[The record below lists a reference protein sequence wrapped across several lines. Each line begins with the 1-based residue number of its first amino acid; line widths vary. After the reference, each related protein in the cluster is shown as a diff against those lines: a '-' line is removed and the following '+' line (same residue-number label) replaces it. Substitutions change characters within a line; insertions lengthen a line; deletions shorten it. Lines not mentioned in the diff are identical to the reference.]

1 MRKISKLRG
10 MQDTDPIETSKI
22 NLVENS
28 FDEISKS
35 YGYQEV
41 RFPIIESTDLFK
53 RSVGDQSDIVNKEMF
68 TFESKSGKSMTLR
81 PEGTAGCMRMAI
93 ETGLLDAGQQRL
105 SYKGPMFRY
114 ERPQKGRSRQFQQL
128 SLEAYGFNDYAID
141 LEMLEISN
149 LLFEELSVKKE
160 ITLEI
165 NSIGSQKD
173 QQEYSQKLKDYFS
186 KYKKDLDEDSLK
198 RLERNPL
205 RILDSK
211 NQDLEN
217 LIKEA
222 PMIDKS
228 ISKESQDKFS
238 LIKNYLDGLEI
249 KYKENPLLVRGL
261 DYYNDLVFE
270 WKSNSIGSQDTIC
283 GGGRYDSLSK
293 IIGGREANAIGL
305 SIGLER
311 LCLLIEDTIVKDTK
325 SLLIVCLEDSF
336 FLDGMKLASSLR
348 KKLKNFSIQFS
359 GKDKNLKT
367 LLKKANKK
375 NTDFMVIIGREEIKN
390 NSYTL
395 KKLSMNQEMKINN
408 FDSLLKNLKK
418 TK

>member
-238 LIKNYLDGLEI
+238 LIKNYLEDLEI
-249 KYKENPLLVRGL
+249 QYKENPLLVRGL

-325 SLLIVCLEDSF
+325 SLLIVSLEDSF

>member
-1 MRKISKLRG
+1 MKKISKLRG
-10 MQDTDPIETSKI
+10 MQDTDPIETTKI
-22 NLVENS
+22 NFVENS
-28 FDEISKS
+28 FNEISKS

-128 SLEAYGFNDYAID
+128 SLEAYGFNDCTID

-149 LLFEELSVKKE
+149 FLFEELSVKE
-160 ITLEI
+160 EMTLEI

-198 RLERNPL
+198 RLEKNPL

-222 PMIDKS
+222 PKIDQS

-238 LIKNYLDGLEI
+238 LIKNYLEDLEI
-249 KYKENPLLVRGL
+249 QYKENPLLVRGL

-293 IIGGREANAIGL
+293 IIGGRETNAIGL

-311 LCLLIEDTIVKDTK
+311 LCLLIGDSIIKDTK
-325 SLLIVCLEDSF
+325 SLLIVSLEDSF

-348 KKLKNFSIQFS
+348 KKLKNLSIQFS
-359 GKDKNLKT
+359 GKEKNLKT

-390 NSYTL
+390 NSFTL
-395 KKLSMNQEMKINN
+395 KKLSMNQEMKIDN
-408 FDSLLKNLKK
+408 FDSLLKNLK
-418 TK
+418 

>member
-1 MRKISKLRG
+1 MKKIPKLRG
-10 MQDTDPIETSKI
+10 MQDTDPIETTKI
-22 NLVENS
+22 NFVENS
-28 FDEISKS
+28 FNEISKS

-105 SYKGPMFRY
+105 TYKGPMFRY

-149 LLFEELSVKKE
+149 ILFEELSVKKE
-160 ITLEI
+160 MTLEI

-173 QQEYSQKLKDYFS
+173 QQKYYQKLKDYFS

-198 RLERNPL
+198 RLEKNPL

-211 NQDLEN
+211 NKDLEN
-217 LIKEA
+217 LIQEA
-222 PMIDKS
+222 PKIGQS

-238 LIKNYLDGLEI
+238 SIKNYLGDLEI
-249 KYKENPLLVRGL
+249 QYKENPLLVRGL

-293 IIGGREANAIGL
+293 IIGGRETNAIGL

-311 LCLLIEDTIVKDTK
+311 LCLLIGDSIIKDTK
-325 SLLIVCLEDSF
+325 SLLIVSLEDSF

-348 KKLKNFSIQFS
+348 KKLQNFSIQFS
-359 GKDKNLKT
+359 GKEKNLKA

-390 NSYTL
+390 NSFTL
-395 KKLSMNQEMKINN
+395 KKLSMNQEMKIDN
-408 FDSLLKNLKK
+408 FDSLLKNLK
-418 TK
+418 

>member
-1 MRKISKLRG
+1 MKKISKLRG

-22 NLVENS
+22 NFVENS

-105 SYKGPMFRY
+105 SYKGSMFRY
-114 ERPQKGRSRQFQQL
+114 ERPQKGRSREFQQL

-149 LLFEELSVKKE
+149 MFFEELSIKKE
-160 ITLEI
+160 MTLEI
-165 NSIGSQKD
+165 NSIGSQND
-173 QQEYSQKLKDYFS
+173 QQEYSKKIKDYFL

-198 RLERNPL
+198 RLEKNPL

-222 PMIDKS
+222 PKIDQS
-228 ISKESQDKFS
+228 ISKESQEKFN
-238 LIKNYLDGLEI
+238 LIKNNLADLKIEYQ
-249 KYKENPLLVRGL
+249 ENPLLVRGL

-293 IIGGREANAIGL
+293 IIGGRETNAIGL

-311 LCLLIEDTIVKDTK
+311 LCLLIEDSTLNDTK
-325 SLLIVCLEDSF
+325 SLLIVSLEDSF
-336 FLDGMKLASSLR
+336 FVDGMKLASSLR
-348 KKLKNFSIQFS
+348 KKLKNLSIQFS
-359 GKDKNLKT
+359 GKEKNLKT

-395 KKLSMNQEMKINN
+395 KKLSMNQEMKIDN
-408 FDSLLKNLKK
+408 FDSLLKNLK
-418 TK
+418 

>member
-1 MRKISKLRG
+1 MKKISKLRG
-10 MQDTDPIETSKI
+10 MQDTDPIETAKI
-22 NLVENS
+22 NFVENS
-28 FDEISKS
+28 FNEVSKS

-128 SLEAYGFNDYAID
+128 SLEAYGFNDCAID
-141 LEMLEISN
+141 IEMLEISN
-149 LLFEELSVKKE
+149 LLFKKLSVKKE
-160 ITLEI
+160 MILEI

-173 QQEYSQKLKDYFS
+173 QQEYSQKLKDYFL
-186 KYKKDLDEDSLK
+186 KYKKNLDEESLK
-198 RLERNPL
+198 RLEKNPM

-217 LIKEA
+217 LIKDA
-222 PMIDKS
+222 PKINQT
-228 ISKESQDKFS
+228 ITKESQEKFFS
-238 LIKNYLDGLEI
+238 IKNYLEDLEI
-249 KYKENPLLVRGL
+249 QYKENPLLVRGL

-293 IIGGREANAIGL
+293 IIGGRETNAIGL

-311 LCLLIEDTIVKDTK
+311 LCLLIEDSMVDDTK
-325 SLLIVCLEDSF
+325 SLLIVSLEDSF

-359 GKDKNLKT
+359 GKEKNLKT

-395 KKLSMNQEMKINN
+395 KKLSMNQEMKIDNL
-408 FDSLLKNLKK
+408 DSLLKNLK
-418 TK
+418 

>member
-1 MRKISKLRG
+1 MKKISKLRG
-10 MQDTDPIETSKI
+10 MQDTDPIETTKI
-22 NLVENS
+22 NFVENS
-28 FDEISKS
+28 FNEISKS

-128 SLEAYGFNDYAID
+128 SLEAYGFNDCTID

-149 LLFEELSVKKE
+149 FLFEELLVKE
-160 ITLEI
+160 EMTLEI

-198 RLERNPL
+198 RLEKNPL

-222 PMIDKS
+222 PKIDQS

-238 LIKNYLDGLEI
+238 SIKNYLEDLEI
-249 KYKENPLLVRGL
+249 QYKENPLLVRGL

-293 IIGGREANAIGL
+293 IIGGRETNAIGL

-311 LCLLIEDTIVKDTK
+311 LCLLIGDSIIKDRK
-325 SLLIVCLEDSF
+325 SLLIVSLEDSF

-359 GKDKNLKT
+359 GKEKNLKT

-390 NSYTL
+390 NSFTL
-395 KKLSMNQEMKINN
+395 KKLSMNQEMKIDN
-408 FDSLLKNLKK
+408 FDSLLNNLK
-418 TK
+418 

>member
-1 MRKISKLRG
+1 MKKISKLRG
-10 MQDTDPIETSKI
+10 MQDTDPIETTKI
-22 NLVENS
+22 NFVENS
-28 FDEISKS
+28 FNEISKS

-128 SLEAYGFNDYAID
+128 SLEAYGFNDCTID

-149 LLFEELSVKKE
+149 FLFEELSVKE
-160 ITLEI
+160 EMTLEI

-198 RLERNPL
+198 RLEKNPL

-222 PMIDKS
+222 PKIDKS

-238 LIKNYLDGLEI
+238 LIKNYLEDLEI
-249 KYKENPLLVRGL
+249 QYKENPLLVRGL

-293 IIGGREANAIGL
+293 IIGGRETNAIGL

-311 LCLLIEDTIVKDTK
+311 LCLLIGDSIIKDTK
-325 SLLIVCLEDSF
+325 SLLIVSLEDSF

-348 KKLKNFSIQFS
+348 KKLKNLSIQFS
-359 GKDKNLKT
+359 GKEKNLKT

-390 NSYTL
+390 NSFTL
-395 KKLSMNQEMKINN
+395 KKLSMNQEMKIDN
-408 FDSLLKNLKK
+408 FDSLLNNLK
-418 TK
+418 

>member
-1 MRKISKLRG
+1 MKKISKLRG
-10 MQDTDPIETSKI
+10 MQDTDPIETTKI
-22 NLVENS
+22 NFVENS
-28 FDEISKS
+28 FNEISKS

-128 SLEAYGFNDYAID
+128 SLEAYGFNDYSID

-149 LLFEELSVKKE
+149 ILFEELSVKKE
-160 ITLEI
+160 MTLEI

-173 QQEYSQKLKDYFS
+173 QEEYSQKLKDYFS

-198 RLERNPL
+198 RLEKNPL

-211 NQDLEN
+211 NKDLEN
-217 LIKEA
+217 LIQEA
-222 PMIDKS
+222 PKIDQS

-238 LIKNYLDGLEI
+238 SIKKYLEDLEI
-249 KYKENPLLVRGL
+249 QYKENPLLVRGL

-293 IIGGREANAIGL
+293 IIGGRETNAIGL

-311 LCLLIEDTIVKDTK
+311 LCLLIEDSTIKDTK
-325 SLLIVCLEDSF
+325 SLLIVSLEDSF

-348 KKLKNFSIQFS
+348 KKLQNFSIQFS
-359 GKDKNLKT
+359 GKEKNLKG

-390 NSYTL
+390 NSFTL
-395 KKLSMNQEMKINN
+395 KKLSMNQEMKIDN
-408 FDSLLKNLKK
+408 FDSLLNNLK
-418 TK
+418 

>member
-1 MRKISKLRG
+1 MKKISKLRG
-10 MQDTDPIETSKI
+10 MQDLDPIETTKI
-22 NLVENS
+22 NFVENS
-28 FDEISKS
+28 FNEISKS

-68 TFESKSGKSMTLR
+68 TFESKGGKSMTLR

-149 LLFEELSVKKE
+149 ILFEELSVKKE
-160 ITLEI
+160 MTLEI

-173 QQEYSQKLKDYFS
+173 QEEYSQKLKYYFS

-198 RLERNPL
+198 RLEKNPL

-217 LIKEA
+217 LIIEA
-222 PMIDKS
+222 PKISNS
-228 ISKESQDKFS
+228 ISKESQEKFS
-238 LIKNYLDGLEI
+238 IIKNYLEDLEI
-249 KYKENPLLVRGL
+249 EYEENPLLVRGL

-293 IIGGREANAIGL
+293 IIGGRETNAIGL

-311 LCLLIEDTIVKDTK
+311 LCLLIEESIIKDTK
-325 SLLIVCLEDSF
+325 SLLIVSLEDSF

-348 KKLKNFSIQFS
+348 KKLQNFSIQFS
-359 GKDKNLKT
+359 GKEKNLKG

-390 NSYTL
+390 NSFTL
-395 KKLSMNQEMKINN
+395 KKLSMNQEIKIDN
-408 FDSLLKNLKK
+408 FDSLLKNLK
-418 TK
+418 

>member
-1 MRKISKLRG
+1 MKKISKLRG
-10 MQDTDPIETSKI
+10 MQDTDPIETNKI
-22 NLVENS
+22 NFVENS
-28 FDEISKS
+28 FNEISKS

-93 ETGLLDAGQQRL
+93 EAGLLDAGQQRL
-105 SYKGPMFRY
+105 FYKGPMFRY

-149 LLFEELSVKKE
+149 FLFKELSVEKDM
-160 ITLEI
+160 TLEI

-173 QQEYSQKLKDYFS
+173 QQQYSLKLKDYFS

-198 RLERNPL
+198 RLEKNPL

-211 NQDLEN
+211 NQDLKN

-222 PMIDKS
+222 PKIDQS
-228 ISKESQDKFS
+228 ISKESQENFS
-238 LIKNYLDGLEI
+238 LIKSYLEDLEI
-249 KYKENPLLVRGL
+249 QYKENPLLVRGL

-293 IIGGREANAIGL
+293 IIGGRETKAIGL

-311 LCLLIEDTIVKDTK
+311 LCLLIENSLVEDAK
-325 SLLIVCLEDSF
+325 SLLIVSLEESF
-336 FLDGMKLASSLR
+336 FSDGMKLASSLR

-359 GKDKNLKT
+359 GKEKNLKT

-395 KKLSMNQEMKINN
+395 KKLSMNQEMQIDSV
-408 FDSLLKNLKK
+408 DSLLKNLK
-418 TK
+418 

>member
-1 MRKISKLRG
+1 MKKISKLRG
-10 MQDTDPIETSKI
+10 MQDTDPIETTKI
-22 NLVENS
+22 NFVENS
-28 FDEISKS
+28 FNEISKS

-149 LLFEELSVKKE
+149 FLFEELSVKKE
-160 ITLEI
+160 MTLEI

-198 RLERNPL
+198 RLEKNPL

-222 PMIDKS
+222 PMIDQS

-238 LIKNYLDGLEI
+238 LIKNYLEDLEI
-249 KYKENPLLVRGL
+249 EYKENPLLVRGL

-293 IIGGREANAIGL
+293 IIGGRETNAIGL

-311 LCLLIEDTIVKDTK
+311 LCLLIEDSLVKDTK
-325 SLLIVCLEDSF
+325 SLLIVSLEDSF

-359 GKDKNLKT
+359 GKEKNLKT

-395 KKLSMNQEMKINN
+395 KKLSMNQEMKIDN
-408 FDSLLKNLKK
+408 FDSLLKNLK
-418 TK
+418 

>member
-1 MRKISKLRG
+1 MKKISKLRG
-10 MQDTDPIETSKI
+10 MQDTDPIETAKI
-22 NLVENS
+22 NFVENS
-28 FDEISKS
+28 FNEISKS

-105 SYKGPMFRY
+105 FYKGPMFRY

-149 LLFEELSVKKE
+149 VLFEELSVKKE

-173 QQEYSQKLKDYFS
+173 QQEYSRKLKDYFS
-186 KYKKDLDEDSLK
+186 KYKKDLDNDSLK
-198 RLERNPL
+198 RLEKNPL

-222 PMIDKS
+222 PQISNS
-228 ISKESQDKFS
+228 ISKESQEKFS
-238 LIKNYLDGLEI
+238 FIKNYLEDLEI
-249 KYKENPLLVRGL
+249 EYKENPLLVRGL

-293 IIGGREANAIGL
+293 IIGGRETNAIGL

-311 LCLLIEDTIVKDTK
+311 LCLLIEDSLLEDTK
-325 SLLIVCLEDSF
+325 SLLIVSLEDSF

-348 KKLKNFSIQFS
+348 NKLKNFSIQYS
-359 GKDKNLKT
+359 GKEKNLKT

-375 NTDFMVIIGREEIKN
+375 NTDFVVIIGREEITSN
-390 NSYTL
+390 FYTL
-395 KKLSMNQEMKINN
+395 KKLSMNQEMKIDN
-408 FDSLLKNLKK
+408 FDSLLKNLR
-418 TK
+418 

>member
-10 MQDTDPIETSKI
+10 MQDIDPIETSKI

-311 LCLLIEDTIVKDTK
+311 LCLLIEDTIIKDTK
-325 SLLIVCLEDSF
+325 SLLIVSLEDSF

-359 GKDKNLKT
+359 GKDKNLKS

>member
-1 MRKISKLRG
+1 MKKISKLRG
-10 MQDTDPIETSKI
+10 MQDLDPIETAKI
-22 NLVENS
+22 NFVENT
-28 FDEISKS
+28 FNEISKS

-41 RFPIIESTDLFK
+41 RFPIMESTDLFK

-128 SLEAYGFNDYAID
+128 SLEAYGFNDFAID

-149 LLFEELSVKKE
+149 VLFEELSVKKE
-160 ITLEI
+160 IILEI

-186 KYKKDLDEDSLK
+186 KYKKDLDNDSLK
-198 RLERNPL
+198 RLEKNPL

-217 LIKEA
+217 LIIEA
-222 PMIDKS
+222 PKIGNS
-228 ISKESQDKFS
+228 ISKESQEKFS
-238 LIKNYLDGLEI
+238 LIKNYLEDLEI
-249 KYKENPLLVRGL
+249 EYEENPLLVRGL

-270 WKSNSIGSQDTIC
+270 WKSNSIGSQDTVC

-293 IIGGREANAIGL
+293 IIGGRETNAIGL

-311 LCLLIEDTIVKDTK
+311 LCLLIEDSLLEDTK
-325 SLLIVCLEDSF
+325 SLLIVSLEDSF

-348 KKLKNFSIQFS
+348 NKLENFSIQYS
-359 GKDKNLKT
+359 GKEKNLKT

-375 NTDFMVIIGREEIKN
+375 NTDFVVIIGREEIAN

-395 KKLSMNQEMKINN
+395 KKLSMNQEMKIDN
-408 FDSLLKNLKK
+408 FDSLLKNLR
-418 TK
+418 

>member
-1 MRKISKLRG
+1 MKKISKLRG
-10 MQDTDPIETSKI
+10 MQDLDPSETTKI
-22 NLVENS
+22 NFVENT
-28 FDEISKS
+28 FNEISKS

-105 SYKGPMFRY
+105 FYKGPMFRY

-149 LLFEELSVKKE
+149 ILFERLSVKKE
-160 ITLEI
+160 MTLEI

-198 RLERNPL
+198 RLEKNPL

-211 NQDLEN
+211 NQDLEK

-222 PMIDKS
+222 PKIDQS
-228 ISKESQDKFS
+228 ISKESQEKFS
-238 LIKNYLDGLEI
+238 FIKTYLEDLEI
-249 KYKENPLLVRGL
+249 EYKENPLLVRGL

-293 IIGGREANAIGL
+293 IIGGRETNAVGL
-305 SIGLER
+305 SVGLER
-311 LCLLIEDTIVKDTK
+311 LCLLVEDSSVEDIK
-325 SLLIVCLEDSF
+325 SLLIVSLEDSF

-348 KKLKNFSIQFS
+348 KKLKNVSIQFS
-359 GKDKNLKT
+359 GNEKNLKS

-395 KKLSMNQEMKINN
+395 KKLSLNQEMKIDN
-408 FDSLLKNLKK
+408 FDSLLKNLKQ

>member
-1 MRKISKLRG
+1 MKKISKLRG
-10 MQDTDPIETSKI
+10 MQDLDPIETAKI
-22 NLVENS
+22 NFVENT
-28 FDEISKS
+28 FNEISKS

-93 ETGLLDAGQQRL
+93 ETGLLDAGQQRF

-149 LLFEELSVKKE
+149 VFFEELSVKKE

-173 QQEYSQKLKDYFS
+173 QQEYSRKLKDYFS
-186 KYKKDLDEDSLK
+186 KYKKDLDNDSLK
-198 RLERNPL
+198 RLEKNPL

-222 PMIDKS
+222 PQIGNS
-228 ISKESQDKFS
+228 ISKESQEKFS
-238 LIKNYLDGLEI
+238 LVKNYLEDLEI
-249 KYKENPLLVRGL
+249 EYKENPLLVRGL

-293 IIGGREANAIGL
+293 IIGGRETNAIGL

-311 LCLLIEDTIVKDTK
+311 LCLLIGDSIITDRK
-325 SLLIVCLEDSF
+325 SLLIVSLEDSF

-348 KKLKNFSIQFS
+348 KKLKNLSIQFS
-359 GKDKNLKT
+359 GKEKNLKT

-395 KKLSMNQEMKINN
+395 KKLSMNQEMKIDN
-408 FDSLLKNLKK
+408 FDSLLKNLK
-418 TK
+418 

>member
-1 MRKISKLRG
+1 MKKISKLRG
-10 MQDTDPIETSKI
+10 MQDTDPIETTKI
-22 NLVENS
+22 NFVENKFS
-28 FDEISKS
+28 EISNS

-41 RFPIIESTDLFK
+41 RFPIIESTDLFR

-149 LLFEELSVKKE
+149 FLFEELSVKKE
-160 ITLEI
+160 MTLEI

-198 RLERNPL
+198 RLEKNPL

-211 NQDLEN
+211 NRDLEN

-222 PMIDKS
+222 PKIDQS
-228 ISKESQDKFS
+228 ISKESLEKFS
-238 LIKNYLDGLEI
+238 LLKTYLEDLEI
-249 KYKENPLLVRGL
+249 EYKENPLLVRGL

-270 WKSNSIGSQDTIC
+270 WKSNSIGSQDAIC
-283 GGGRYDSLSK
+283 GGGRYDALSK
-293 IIGGREANAIGL
+293 IIGGRETYAIGL

-311 LCLLIEDTIVKDTK
+311 LCLLIEDSFVEDTK
-325 SLLIVCLEDSF
+325 SLLIVSLEDSF
-336 FLDGMKLASSLR
+336 FLDGMKLAASLR

-359 GKDKNLKT
+359 GKEKNLKT

-395 KKLSMNQEMKINN
+395 KKLSMNQEMKIDN
-408 FDSLLKNLKK
+408 FDSLLKNLK
-418 TK
+418 

>member
-1 MRKISKLRG
+1 
-10 MQDTDPIETSKI
+10 MQDTDPIETAKI
-22 NLVENS
+22 NFVEES
-28 FDEISKS
+28 FNEISKS

-105 SYKGPMFRY
+105 SYRGPMFRY

-128 SLEAYGFNDYAID
+128 SLEAYGFKDYSID

-149 LLFEELSVKKE
+149 ILFEKLSVKKE
-160 ITLEI
+160 MTLEI

-173 QQEYSQKLKDYFS
+173 QQEYSRKLKVYFS
-186 KYKKDLDEDSLK
+186 KYKRDLDEDSLK
-198 RLERNPL
+198 RLEKNPL

-211 NQDLEN
+211 NQNLEN

-222 PMIDKS
+222 PKIDQS
-228 ISKESQDKFS
+228 ISKESQEKFS
-238 LIKNYLDGLEI
+238 LIKNYLKDLKI
-249 KYKENPLLVRGL
+249 RYKENPLLVRGL

-270 WKSNSIGSQDTIC
+270 WKSNAIGSQDTIC

-293 IIGGREANAIGL
+293 IIGGRETNAIGL

-311 LCLLIEDTIVKDTK
+311 LCLLIDASKIEDTK
-325 SLLIVCLEDSF
+325 SLLIVSLEDSF
-336 FLDGMKLASSLR
+336 FLNGMKLASSLR
-348 KKLKNFSIQFS
+348 KKLKKFSIQFS
-359 GKDKNLKT
+359 GKEKNLKT

-375 NTDFMVIIGREEIKN
+375 NIDFMVIIGREEIKN

-395 KKLSMNQEMKINN
+395 KKLSMNQEMKIDN
-408 FDSLLKNLKK
+408 FDSLLKNLK
-418 TK
+418 

>member
-1 MRKISKLRG
+1 MKKISKLRG
-10 MQDTDPIETSKI
+10 MQDIDPIETAKI
-22 NLVENS
+22 TFVENS
-28 FDEISKS
+28 FNEISKG

-149 LLFEELSVKKE
+149 FLFEELSVKKE
-160 ITLEI
+160 MTLEI

-198 RLERNPL
+198 RLEKNPL

-211 NQDLEN
+211 NTDLEN

-222 PMIDKS
+222 PKIDQS
-228 ISKESQDKFS
+228 ISKESLEKFT
-238 LIKNYLDGLEI
+238 LLKTYLEDLEI
-249 KYKENPLLVRGL
+249 EYKENPLLVRGL

-283 GGGRYDSLSK
+283 GGGRYDALSK
-293 IIGGREANAIGL
+293 IIGGRETYAIGL

-311 LCLLIEDTIVKDTK
+311 LCLLIEDSLVEDTK
-325 SLLIVCLEDSF
+325 SLLIVSLEDSF
-336 FLDGMKLASSLR
+336 FLDGMKLAASLR

-359 GKDKNLKT
+359 GKEKNLKT

-395 KKLSMNQEMKINN
+395 KKLSMNQEMKIDN
-408 FDSLLKNLKK
+408 FDSLLKNLK
-418 TK
+418 

>member
-1 MRKISKLRG
+1 MKKISKLRG
-10 MQDTDPIETSKI
+10 MQDTDPIETAKI
-22 NLVENS
+22 NFVENS
-28 FDEISKS
+28 FSEISKS

-68 TFESKSGKSMTLR
+68 TFESKSGKSITLR

-149 LLFEELSVKKE
+149 FLFDELSVKKE
-160 ITLEI
+160 MTLEI

-173 QQEYSQKLKDYFS
+173 QKDYSQKLKDYFL

-198 RLERNPL
+198 RLEKNPL

-211 NQDLEN
+211 NKDLEN

-222 PMIDKS
+222 PKIDKS
-228 ISKESQDKFS
+228 ISKESQENFS
-238 LIKNYLDGLEI
+238 LIKNYLENLEI
-249 KYKENPLLVRGL
+249 QYKENPLLVRGL

-283 GGGRYDSLSK
+283 GGGRYDSLSRV
-293 IIGGREANAIGL
+293 IGGRETNAIGL

-311 LCLLIEDTIVKDTK
+311 LCLLIEDSMVEDTK
-325 SLLIVCLEDSF
+325 SLLIVSLEDSF

-359 GKDKNLKT
+359 GKEKNLKT

-395 KKLSMNQEMKINN
+395 KKLSMNQEMKIDN
-408 FDSLLKNLKK
+408 FDSLLKNLK
-418 TK
+418 

>member
-1 MRKISKLRG
+1 MKKISKLRG
-10 MQDTDPIETSKI
+10 MQDSDPIETSKI
-22 NLVENS
+22 NFVENS
-28 FDEISKS
+28 FNEISKS

-41 RFPIIESTDLFK
+41 RFPIMESTDLFK

-93 ETGLLDAGQQRL
+93 ETGLIDAGQQRL

-141 LEMLEISN
+141 IEMLEISN
-149 LLFEELSVKKE
+149 ILFEELSVKKE

-198 RLERNPL
+198 RLEKNPL
-205 RILDSK
+205 RILDTK

-222 PMIDKS
+222 PKIDKS
-228 ISKESQDKFS
+228 ISKESKKNFS
-238 LIKNYLDGLEI
+238 LIKTYLEDLEI
-249 KYKENPLLVRGL
+249 EYIENPLLVRGL

-293 IIGGREANAIGL
+293 IIGGRETNAIGL

-311 LCLLIEDTIVKDTK
+311 LCLLIEDALLGDTK
-325 SLLIVCLEDSF
+325 SLLIVSLEDSF

-348 KKLKNFSIQFS
+348 SKLKNFSIQFS
-359 GKDKNLKT
+359 GKEKNLKN

-375 NTDFMVIIGREEIKN
+375 NTDFMVIIGREEIKD

-395 KKLSMNQEMKINN
+395 KKLSINQEMKVDS
-408 FDSLLKNLKK
+408 FDSLLKNLK
-418 TK
+418 

>member
-1 MRKISKLRG
+1 MKKIAKLRG
-10 MQDTDPIETSKI
+10 MQDTNPIEKSKI
-22 NLVENS
+22 NFVENS

-53 RSVGDQSDIVNKEMF
+53 RSVGNQSDIVNKEMF

-105 SYKGPMFRY
+105 SYKGSMFRY
-114 ERPQKGRSRQFQQL
+114 ERPQKGRSREFQQL

-149 LLFEELSVKKE
+149 LFFEELSIKKE
-160 ITLEI
+160 MTLEI
-165 NSIGSQKD
+165 NSIGSQND
-173 QQEYSQKLKDYFS
+173 QQEYSKKIKDYFL

-198 RLERNPL
+198 RLEKNPL

-222 PMIDKS
+222 PKIDQS
-228 ISKESQDKFS
+228 ISKESQEKFN
-238 LIKNYLDGLEI
+238 LIKNNLADLKIEYQ
-249 KYKENPLLVRGL
+249 ENPLLVRGL

-293 IIGGREANAIGL
+293 IIGGRETNAIGL

-311 LCLLIEDTIVKDTK
+311 LCLLIEDSTLNDTK
-325 SLLIVCLEDSF
+325 SLLIVSLEDSF
-336 FLDGMKLASSLR
+336 FVDGMKLASSLR
-348 KKLKNFSIQFS
+348 KKLKNLSIQFS
-359 GKDKNLKT
+359 GKEKNLKT

-390 NSYTL
+390 NSFTL
-395 KKLSMNQEMKINN
+395 KKLSMNQEMQIDSV
-408 FDSLLKNLKK
+408 DSLLKNLK
-418 TK
+418 

>member
-1 MRKISKLRG
+1 MKKISKLRG
-10 MQDTDPIETSKI
+10 MQDIDPIETAKI
-22 NLVENS
+22 IFVENS
-28 FDEISKS
+28 FNEISKS

-141 LEMLEISN
+141 LEMIEISSF
-149 LLFEELSVKKE
+149 LFEELSVKE
-160 ITLEI
+160 EMTLEI

-173 QQEYSQKLKDYFS
+173 QQEYSLKLKDYFS

-198 RLERNPL
+198 RLEKNPL

-211 NQDLEN
+211 NQDLKN

-222 PMIDKS
+222 PKIDQS
-228 ISKESQDKFS
+228 ISKESQENFA
-238 LIKNYLDGLEI
+238 LIKSYLEDLEI
-249 KYKENPLLVRGL
+249 QYKENPLLVRGL

-293 IIGGREANAIGL
+293 IIGGRETKAIGL

-311 LCLLIEDTIVKDTK
+311 LCLLIQDSFAEDTK
-325 SLLIVCLEDSF
+325 SLLIVSLEDSF
-336 FLDGMKLASSLR
+336 FSDGMKLASSLR

-359 GKDKNLKT
+359 GKEKNLKS

-395 KKLSMNQEMKINN
+395 KKLSMNQEMQIDSV
-408 FDSLLKNLKK
+408 DSLLKNLK
-418 TK
+418 

>member
-1 MRKISKLRG
+1 MKKISKLRG
-10 MQDTDPIETSKI
+10 MQDTDPIETAKI
-22 NLVENS
+22 NFVENS
-28 FDEISKS
+28 FNEVSKS

-128 SLEAYGFNDYAID
+128 SLEAYGFNDCAID
-141 LEMLEISN
+141 IEMLEISN
-149 LLFEELSVKKE
+149 LLFKKLSVKKE
-160 ITLEI
+160 MILEI

-173 QQEYSQKLKDYFS
+173 QQEYSQKLKDYFL
-186 KYKKDLDEDSLK
+186 KYKKDLDEESLK
-198 RLERNPL
+198 RLEKNPM

-217 LIKEA
+217 LIKDA
-222 PMIDKS
+222 PKINQT
-228 ISKESQDKFS
+228 ITKESQEKFFS
-238 LIKNYLDGLEI
+238 IKNYLEDLEI
-249 KYKENPLLVRGL
+249 QYKENPLLVRGL

-293 IIGGREANAIGL
+293 IIGGRETNAIGL

-311 LCLLIEDTIVKDTK
+311 LCMLIEDSMLDDTK
-325 SLLIVCLEDSF
+325 SLLIVSLEDSF

-359 GKDKNLKT
+359 GKEKNLKT

-395 KKLSMNQEMKINN
+395 KKLSMNQEMKIDNL
-408 FDSLLKNLKK
+408 DSLLKNLK
-418 TK
+418 

>member
-1 MRKISKLRG
+1 MKKISKLRG
-10 MQDTDPIETSKI
+10 MQDLDPVETTKI
-22 NLVENS
+22 NFVENS
-28 FDEISKS
+28 FNEISKS

-81 PEGTAGCMRMAI
+81 PEGTAGCMRMAM

-128 SLEAYGFNDYAID
+128 SLEAYGFDDYAID

-149 LLFEELSVKKE
+149 ILFEELSVKKE
-160 ITLEI
+160 MILEI

-198 RLERNPL
+198 RLEKNPL

-211 NQDLEN
+211 NKDLEN
-217 LIKEA
+217 LIQEA
-222 PMIDKS
+222 PKIDQS

-238 LIKNYLDGLEI
+238 SIKKYLEDLEI
-249 KYKENPLLVRGL
+249 QYKENPLLVRGL

-293 IIGGREANAIGL
+293 IIGGRETNAIGL

-311 LCLLIEDTIVKDTK
+311 LCLLIEDSTIKDTK
-325 SLLIVCLEDSF
+325 SLLIVSLEDSF

-348 KKLKNFSIQFS
+348 KKLQNFSIQFS
-359 GKDKNLKT
+359 GKEKNLKG

-390 NSYTL
+390 NSFTL
-395 KKLSMNQEMKINN
+395 KKLSMNQEMKIDN
-408 FDSLLKNLKK
+408 FDSLLKNLK
-418 TK
+418 